1 MFHDEGKLNFAV
13 DMIDDVDD
21 DLFTEF
27 LFYEEYWMQYVLNS
41 IKIWTMPYHYFLFH
55 DFLMF
60 L

>member
-27 LFYEEYWMQYVLNS
+27 LFYEEY
-41 IKIWTMPYHYFLFH
+41 
-55 DFLMF
+55 
-60 L
+60 